1 MPPPGMSSTSDDVPG
16 RGSACGTGLHVRSAN
31 FLTHDTFV
39 VCGVRDAWNCSG
51 VYLEGVE
58 QVAPAE
64 KRTRSKYDREY
75 QVQGDE
81 L

>member
-1 MPPPGMSSTSDDVPG
+1 MTQLSNGARKIVAPWSS
-16 RGSACGTGLHVRSAN
+16 RAA
-31 FLTHDTFV
+31 FV

>member
-1 MPPPGMSSTSDDVPG
+1 VAPWSS
-16 RGSACGTGLHVRSAN
+16 RAA
-31 FLTHDTFV
+31 FV
-39 VCGVRDAWNCSG
+39 VCGVRDAWNWSG

-58 QVAPAE
+58 QGGPAE
-64 KRTRSKYDREY
+64 KRTRSKYDWEY